1 MSWNLEGGVAV
12 ITGAGSGIGRA
23 LATRLAQEKMALAI
37 ADNDA
42 AGLGE
47 TARSLG
53 SPTSVVSTH
62 QVDVSDA
69 NQIAR
74 FANEVSDRHGRV
86 TLLINNAGVAIYG
99 TIEELSLAEIEWLLR
114 INFWGVV
121 HGVKM
126 FLPILRHE
134 PRAHIVNVSS
144 IYGIISPAGQ
154 SAYCASKFAVRGF
167 TEVLM
172 HELEGSNIGVSCVHP
187 GGVRTAIALRARI
200 SAGVKDPTQ
209 RQLAIA
215 AFDRVSRTTPEAAAE
230 RIVAGIKRQEP
241 RILIGSD
248 AIQIDRM
255 QRLMPVRY
263 WRIMRR
269 RYEKLLQNATR
280 ALHSRQP

>member
-1 MSWNLEGGVAV
+1 M
-12 ITGAGSGIGRA
+12 TGAGSGIGRA
-23 LATRLAQEKMALAI
+23 LAGCLAREKMALAL
-37 ADNDA
+37 ADADPSGLEETVR
-42 AGLGE
+42 GLGP
-47 TARSLG
+47 SSSG
-53 SPTSVVSTH
+53 VSSH
-62 QVDVSDA
+62 VVDVSDA
-69 NQIAR
+69 GQVEQFSADVVR
-74 FANEVSDRHGRV
+74 RHGRV

-99 TIEELSLAEIEWLLR
+99 TIEELSLSEIDWLVR

-121 HGVKM
+121 HGVKF
-126 FLPILRHE
+126 FLPVLRRE
-134 PRAHIVNVSS
+134 PHAHIVNVSS

-172 HELEGSNIGVSCVHP
+172 HELEGTSVGVSCVHP
-187 GGVRTAIALRARI
+187 GGVRTAIARRARI

-263 WRIMRR
+263 WRIMRK
-269 RYEKLLQNATR
+269 RYDKLLENAKR
-280 ALHSRQP
+280 ALQSRQSG

>member
-1 MSWNLEGGVAV
+1 VSWNLEGGVAV

-23 LATRLAQEKMALAI
+23 LAARLGREKMALAI

-42 AGLGE
+42 AGLEE

-53 SPTSVVSTH
+53 SPASVVSTH

-69 NQIAR
+69 NQVAR
-74 FANEVSDRHGRV
+74 FASEVSDRHGRV
-86 TLLINNAGVAIYG
+86 TLLINNAGVAMQG

-121 HGVKM
+121 HGVKI
-126 FLPILRHE
+126 FLPILRRE
-134 PRAHIVNVSS
+134 ARAHIVNVSS

-187 GGVRTAIALRARI
+187 GGIRTAIARRARI

-215 AFDRVSRTTPEAAAE
+215 AFDRVSRTTPESAAE

-263 WRIMRR
+263 WRIMRK
-269 RYEKLLQNATR
+269 RYEKLLENANR
-280 ALHSRQP
+280 ALHSRQA